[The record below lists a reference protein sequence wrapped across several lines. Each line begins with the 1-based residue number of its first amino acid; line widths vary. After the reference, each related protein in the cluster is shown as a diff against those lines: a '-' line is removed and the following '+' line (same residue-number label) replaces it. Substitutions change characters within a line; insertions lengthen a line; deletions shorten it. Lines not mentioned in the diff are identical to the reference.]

1 MKDGSLASS
10 LPLLTGA
17 ILAGGRGRRLGRDK
31 ALATLGGRP
40 LARWV
45 ADALAPVVSDLWL
58 VTNQPL
64 VHLEL
69 GLPLLTD
76 LVPSQG
82 PLGGLLTVLSLSRT
96 SWVLAASVDSPFLS
110 PPLLAALAA
119 RAARTGRPAV
129 VCRTA
134 AGLEPFPGVYAVRLV
149 ASLAEY
155 LKNDHRLRPFVEKVR
170 PEVISAVETA
180 ALDPEGLSFVNL
192 NTPEDLAWAEAR
204 LGRPAT
210 GEAP

>member
-1 MKDGSLASS
+1 MKAESLASS
-10 LPLLTGA
+10 GPLLTGA

-40 LARWV
+40 LAWWV
-45 ADALAPVVSDLWL
+45 AEVLTPLVSDLWL
-58 VTNQPL
+58 VTNHPL
-64 VHLEL
+64 AHLEL

-76 LVPSQG
+76 LVAAQG
-82 PLGGLLTVLSLSRT
+82 PLGGLFTVLSLSR
-96 SWVLAASVDSPFLS
+96 SPWVLAVSVDTPFLN
-110 PPLLAALAA
+110 PRLLSALAA
-119 RAARTGRPAV
+119 RAARAGRPAV

-134 AGLEPFPGVYAVRLV
+134 RGLEPFPGAYAVRL
-149 ASLAEY
+149 AARLAEY
-155 LKNDHRLRPFVEKVR
+155 LRSERRVQPFVEQVR
-170 PEVISAVETA
+170 PEVLSAAETA

-204 LGRPAT
+204 LVKTAK